1 MPRPTLLY
9 TYLTPSS
16 FVTDDLGVL
25 SQAFDVRTFRFDAQQ
40 AKSATGL
47 ARLWIMQAAWLARYA
62 HRADVQYG
70 WFADHH
76 LALPALLSPRLPLA
90 VALGGF
96 EANTLPEIGYGV
108 MTTWRAPLARLVLRR
123 AALLLPVASELLVAT
138 NRFGAFPH
146 VLETGVRARVPGLV
160 APAEVL
166 PTGYDLAAWPMGPD
180 ERKPSVLT
188 VTFVSDAR
196 AVRLKGIDL
205 LLEAARRM
213 PDVPFTVVG
222 VSESVA
228 RTLDAPPNATL
239 LPAVPRADLA
249 RRYAEAS
256 VFALFSRSE
265 GLPNVV
271 AEAMACGAVP
281 VVSAV
286 GGMPSLVGETG
297 EVVETPAVEVLV
309 TALRRGLAAS
319 PARRHAARARIAA
332 DFSAEARRE
341 RLVAALMRLARR

>member
-1 MPRPTLLY
+1 MPRPVLLY
-9 TYLTPSS
+9 TYLSPSS
-16 FVTDDLGVL
+16 FVTDDLDAL
-25 SQAFDVRTFRFDAQQ
+25 SDAFDVRTFRFDAQK
-40 AKSATGL
+40 ARSAAGL
-47 ARLWIMQAAWLARYA
+47 MRLWTTQAAWLARHA
-62 HRADVQYG
+62 RRADVQYG

-96 EANTLPEIGYGV
+96 EANTLPDIGYGV
-108 MTTWRAPLARLVLRR
+108 MTTWRAPLARLALRR
-123 AALLLPVASELLVAT
+123 AALLLPVAPELLAAT
-138 NRFGAFPH
+138 NRFGAFPN
-146 VLETGVRARVPGLV
+146 VLETGVRARVPGL
-160 APAEVL
+160 ATPAEVL

-180 ERKPSVLT
+180 ARKPSVLT
-188 VTFVSDAR
+188 VAFVSDAR
-196 AVRLKGIDL
+196 AVALKGVDL
-205 LLEAARRM
+205 LLDAARRM

-222 VSESVA
+222 VAEAVA
-228 RTLDAPPNATL
+228 RTLDAPSNATL
-239 LPAVPRADLA
+239 LPAVARPDLA
-249 RRYAEAS
+249 RRYAKAS

-309 TALRRGLAAS
+309 TALRRALAA
-319 PARRHAARARIAA
+319 PAALRHAARARIAA
-332 DFSAEARRE
+332 DFSSAARRE